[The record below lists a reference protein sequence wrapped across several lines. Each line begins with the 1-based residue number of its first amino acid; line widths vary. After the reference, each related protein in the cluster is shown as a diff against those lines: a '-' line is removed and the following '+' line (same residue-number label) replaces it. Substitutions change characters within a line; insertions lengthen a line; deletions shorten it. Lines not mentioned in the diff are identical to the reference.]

1 MLIFFRNDLER
12 ETNLRPT
19 DLQLIRLQCYQD
31 VDMRSLNFC
40 SESPD
45 SGLKKNMGW
54 CEITYNFYNIIDFK
68 HVTVNQFLCLQGP
81 AKYMYIL

>member
-1 MLIFFRNDLER
+1 MFDEIESTRFPNITNHYQEFNDKIITENSNYCSIEMILLIFFRNDLER

-45 SGLKKNMGW
+45 SGLKK
-54 CEITYNFYNIIDFK
+54 
-68 HVTVNQFLCLQGP
+68 
-81 AKYMYIL
+81 